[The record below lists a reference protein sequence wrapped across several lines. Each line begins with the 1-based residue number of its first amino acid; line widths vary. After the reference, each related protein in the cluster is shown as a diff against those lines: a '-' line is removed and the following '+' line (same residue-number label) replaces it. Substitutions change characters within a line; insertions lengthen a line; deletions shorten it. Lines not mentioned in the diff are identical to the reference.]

1 MLVFVQSTAVNE
13 TNVHPAVSP
22 CRFPMHTKEI
32 IAKNQLNL
40 STHFPTGLTDESK
53 CQFCLHMPGMG
64 WLDNAKLHGF
74 HWERFNPLVYSLCAE
89 LHVCSN
95 SINSQ
100 QIVTAEALNLKHKA
114 FVFCKQHYG
123 NDLEIA
129 AFFFSNL
136 HSTHSIL

>member
-1 MLVFVQSTAVNE
+1 
-13 TNVHPAVSP
+13 
-22 CRFPMHTKEI
+22 
-32 IAKNQLNL
+32 
-40 STHFPTGLTDESK
+40 
-53 CQFCLHMPGMG
+53 MPGMG

-114 FVFCKQHYG
+114 FVFCKQHCG

-129 AFFFSNL
+129 SFFFSKFAFNAL
-136 HSTHSIL
+136 HTVTVIIGSFLLILSFKAKF